1 MVTADSTRTRP
12 GIPVDLDVLSNDR
25 DADGDVLTI
34 EAPAPHVSAV
44 FEVLAGNRLRV
55 TPAAGFGGTLTFS
68 YRARDSH
75 GAVSAPADV
84 TVEVTAQARALVLL
98 SQTGAG
104 SPRVVVAGAQPDQ
117 RRELLTLGSCNQQGW
132 ATISVDGRRILGR
145 ICRSPTRSDV
155 ILSQPRAATLEV
167 PTVVYGNAAL
177 APGFVIIG
185 NFAQFLVAER
195 VSNPDDLSL
204 GSTYDLVRVD
214 ITQRAAVERMPLP
227 GIVEYSL
234 VRYGGV
240 RRALLVAREA
250 NGQWGHFVAEL
261 DTGTVRRVTAPDDID
276 IEYSTMSPDGRF
288 LISNWPNPNSVRGY
302 DTQGAAQPQTLWTA
316 PNAGA
321 LSYVTNTQ
329 FLPEPGATLL
339 VEVTDLV
346 THEVAVWIVPLGTPS
361 NARELLRFTASPAH
375 LRFQIRNDVGVY
387 AASDSSGRE
396 HVNRVRISTGEL
408 LGPLT
413 PSGGVALE
421 SVDLFTGASVLFTMW
436 DDTQRRRGARI
447 RVRRARRPAAHRAD
461 ARGRAVLADDRSG

>member
-1 MVTADSTRTRP
+1 M
-12 GIPVDLDVLSNDR
+12 
-25 DADGDVLTI
+25 
-34 EAPAPHVSAV
+34 
-44 FEVLAGNRLRV
+44 
-55 TPAAGFGGTLTFS
+55 
-68 YRARDSH
+68 
-75 GAVSAPADV
+75 
-84 TVEVTAQARALVLL
+84 L

-104 SPRVVVAGAQPDQ
+104 SPRVVVAGAQSDQ
-117 RRELLTLGSCNQQGW
+117 RRELLTLGACNQQGW

-145 ICRSPTRSDV
+145 SCRSPTRSDV
-155 ILSQPRAATLEV
+155 ILSQPRAATLES
-167 PTVVYGNAAL
+167 PTVIYGNAAL

-214 ITQRAAVERMPLP
+214 VAQRAAVERMPLA
-227 GIVEYSL
+227 GIVEISL

-240 RRALLVAREA
+240 RRALLVARET
-250 NGQWGHFVAEL
+250 NGQWGHFVADL
-261 DTGTVRRVTAPDDID
+261 DARTVRRVTAPDDLD

-288 LISNWPNPNSVRGY
+288 LISNWPNPGSVRGY

-316 PNAGA
+316 PNVGVMT
-321 LSYVTNTQ
+321 YVTNTQ

-339 VEVTDLV
+339 VEVPDLV
-346 THEVAVWIVPLGTPS
+346 THELAVWIVPLGTPA

-375 LRFQIRNDVGVY
+375 LRFQIRNGIGVY

-413 PSGGVALE
+413 PSGGVALDP
-421 SVDLFTGASVLFTMW
+421 STCSGASVLFTMW

-447 RVRRARRPAAHRAD
+447 RVDAPGVMQLIAPTLEAELYPLTIDQDETTIGLRAANGAGATSAWVVHVNLPGMAFPLAPECNRPRWSAPSSCSGRRSHEMPAM
-461 ARGRAVLADDRSG
+461 